1 MSACPA
7 EALGVHVPQGV
18 VLIYM
23 NDVDELQQNYTL
35 ADEIIRRSD
44 NNGSKYGGVGLGHFN
59 LNPNLCFLGRST

>member
-1 MSACPA
+1 
-7 EALGVHVPQGV
+7 
-18 VLIYM
+18 M